1 MQILQ
6 PRRRQVVFILG
17 VLILPLL
24 FSACT
29 SNTPYQR
36 IGNRKEG
43 GYSFVRHSKDTYSV
57 TYQGAEYSKPEQ
69 IYDYALLRSAE
80 LTVESGYKYFVVNSD
95 NDRSR
100 NSTRYT
106 PGSPGFR
113 TMEHGITSTG
123 RTYTYSSYTPGFSG
137 SVSTV
142 RVPIYTLMIKMY
154 PAKEGI
160 QAPENYIYEAAPLII
175 QLKAKHQLK

>member
-1 MQILQ
+1 MGG
-6 PRRRQVVFILG
+6 R
-17 VLILPLL
+17 VLIVGILLLPFL
-24 FSACT
+24 FAAC
-29 SNTPYQR
+29 SSHTPYQR

-43 GYSFVRHSKDTYSV
+43 GYSFIRHSKDSYSV
-57 TYQGAEYSKPEQ
+57 TYQGAEYSKPKQ

-100 NSTRYT
+100 NSTRYV

-113 TMEHGITSTG
+113 TMEHGVTSTG
-123 RTYTYSSYTPGFSG
+123 RMYSYSSYTPGFS
-137 SVSTV
+137 SSMVNV

-154 PAKEGI
+154 AAKEGLQI
-160 QAPENYIYEAAPLII
+160 PANYIYEAAPLII
-175 QLKAKHQLK
+175 ELKAKHKLK